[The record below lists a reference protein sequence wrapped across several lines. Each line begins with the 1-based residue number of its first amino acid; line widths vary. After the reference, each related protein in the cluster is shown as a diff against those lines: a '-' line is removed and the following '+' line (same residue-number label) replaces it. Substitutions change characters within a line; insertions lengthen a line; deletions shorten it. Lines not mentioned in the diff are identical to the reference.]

1 MKGSSPKFQDMVN
14 RAHSLKAKDVPD
26 FKSENFQKAAAES
39 RLKLL
44 KRIKIV
50 YDTISLYN
58 KVVTGVHYIGIFG
71 AEDAGKSTFIKV
83 NLIRSHKLPCCH
95 LNFILAG
102 VELKLSKLSWARLCI

>member
-1 MKGSSPKFQDMVN
+1 VNCAFPVEGSSPEFQDMVN
-14 RAHSLKAKDVPD
+14 RAHSLDAKDVPD
-26 FKSENFQKAAAES
+26 FKSERFQKATAES

-50 YDTISLYN
+50 CDTISLYE

-83 NLIRSHKLPCCH
+83 NLIRSHKSPCCH
-95 LNFILAG
+95 RNFILSG
-102 VELKLSKLSWARLCI
+102 V

>member
-1 MKGSSPKFQDMVN
+1 MNCAFPVKGSSPEFQDMVN
-14 RAHSLKAKDVPD
+14 RAYSLEAKDVPD
-26 FKSENFQKAAAES
+26 FKSENFQKATAES

-50 YDTISLYN
+50 YDTISLYD

-83 NLIRSHKLPCCH
+83 NLIRSHKSPCCH
-95 LNFILAG
+95 RNFILAG
-102 VELKLSKLSWARLCI
+102 V